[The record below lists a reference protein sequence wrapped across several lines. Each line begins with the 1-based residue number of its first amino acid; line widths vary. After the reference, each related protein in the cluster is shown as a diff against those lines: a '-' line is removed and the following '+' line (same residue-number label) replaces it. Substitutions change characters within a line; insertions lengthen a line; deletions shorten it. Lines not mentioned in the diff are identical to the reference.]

1 MYYMVGAATQQARGK
16 QAQAA
21 RTKRRQE
28 SEDKAKKGERGPEE
42 DQRVRDETTKAPG
55 EPSNQ
60 DGGKLSDRKPSKQAS
75 SQT

>member
-21 RTKRRQE
+21 RTKRTRQE
-28 SEDKAKKGERGPEE
+28 SEGKAKK
-42 DQRVRDETTKAPG
+42 DQKMTKESRDETAKAPG

-60 DGGKLSDRKPSKQAS
+60 VGGK
-75 SQT
+75 